1 MYDQQLI
8 QSLNNDLLLSIA
20 DIAGLAEIEQA
31 VKQKVSELLQADFNA
46 LVTLLYR
53 IDVSEEKLK
62 LLLETNKDTDA
73 ADIISRL
80 IVDRQLQKIKSRNEF
95 RSNNDV
101 SEEEKW

>member
-80 IVDRQLQKIKSRNEF
+80 IVERQLQKIKSRNEF

>member
-31 VKQKVSELLQADFNA
+31 VKQKVNELLQADFNA

-53 IDVSEEKLK
+53 IDVSEKKLK

-80 IVDRQLQKIKSRNEF
+80 IVERQLQKIKSRNEF

>member
-53 IDVSEEKLK
+53 IDVSEKKLK

-80 IVDRQLQKIKSRNEF
+80 IVERQLQKIKSRNEF